1 MLHSDYPNSDRI
13 EEKGGVMSL
22 QVVIMA
28 GGKGERLWPVSSP
41 DFPKQLIPFNG
52 KNSLLRITF
61 ERSLELA
68 SPDNIY
74 VVTSKSLASKVNEEL
89 PELPPANILAEPVG
103 KNTAPCIGY
112 AAVVI
117 SKKDPEAVM
126 VVFPSD
132 HLINE
137 PAKLRDTVFFGN
149 KALQA
154 HPELLITLGIVPD
167 RPETGYGYIAP
178 ETILL
183 SQGEFTIKRVK
194 SFHEKPARV
203 LAEQYLKSGY
213 LWNAGMFLWRVDT
226 ILEMF
231 SLYMSDLHGEL
242 MKLKSTIDDDP
253 DAVERFYHDAPKVSI
268 DYGIMEKAERV
279 AVIPVDFGWN
289 DVGSWDAMDSLFS
302 SDESGNTVRGSA
314 EIIDSERNVVWSTD
328 KPIVLIGVNDLVI
341 VEGPDAI
348 LVCPRNKA
356 QHVSTVAKKL
366 GDRENK

>member
-1 MLHSDYPNSDRI
+1 MA
-13 EEKGGVMSL
+13 L

-41 DFPKQLIPFNG
+41 DLPKQLIPFNG
-52 KNSLLRITF
+52 NKSLLRITF

-74 VVTSKSLASKVNEEL
+74 VVTSKNLASKIKEHL
-89 PELPPANILAEPVG
+89 PELPVDNILAEPIG

-137 PAKLRDTVFFGN
+137 PAKLRDAIFFGN

-178 ETILL
+178 ETVLL
-183 SQGEFTIKRVK
+183 SQGEFVIKRVK
-194 SFHEKPARV
+194 AFHEKPARV

-231 SLYMSDLHGEL
+231 SLYMSDLNTEL
-242 MKLKSTIDDDP
+242 MKLRSAIDDDP
-253 DAVERFYHDAPKVSI
+253 DSVDRFYRAAPKVSI

-289 DVGSWDAMDSLFS
+289 DVGSWDAMDSVFS
-302 SDESGNTVRGSA
+302 TDGSGNTVRGSA
-314 EIIDSERNVVWSTD
+314 EVIDSERNVIWSTD

-348 LVCPRNKA
+348 LVCPRSRA
-356 QHVSTVAKKL
+356 QHVSMVAKKL
-366 GDRENK
+366 DEGNNK

>member
-1 MLHSDYPNSDRI
+1 MALH
-13 EEKGGVMSL
+13 
-22 QVVIMA
+22 VVIMA

-41 DFPKQLIPFNG
+41 DLPKQLIPFTN
-52 KNSLLRITF
+52 NQSLLRITF

-74 VVTSKSLASKVNEEL
+74 VVTSRNLASKITEEL
-89 PELPPANILAEPVG
+89 PELPAANILAEPVG

-112 AAVVI
+112 AAVFI
-117 SKKDPEAVM
+117 SKKDPDAVM

-132 HLINE
+132 HLIRE
-137 PAKLRDTVFFGN
+137 PAKLRDAIFFGN
-149 KALQA
+149 KALQS

-167 RPETGYGYIAP
+167 RPETGFGYIAP
-178 ETILL
+178 EAVLL
-183 SQGEFTIKRVK
+183 SQGENTIKRVK
-194 SFHEKPARV
+194 AFHEKPARV

-226 ILEMF
+226 ILDMF
-231 SLYMSDLHGEL
+231 SRYMTDLHEEL
-242 MKLKSTIDDDP
+242 MKLKACLDDDP
-253 DAVERFYHDAPKVSI
+253 DAVDRFYRAAPKVSI

-302 SDESGNTVRGSA
+302 TDGSGNTIRGSA
-314 EIIDSERNVVWSTD
+314 EIVDSERNVVWSSD
-328 KPIVLIGVNDLVI
+328 KHIVLIGVNDLVI

-348 LVCPRNKA
+348 LVCPRNMA
-356 QHVSTVAKKL
+356 QHVGSVAKRKND
-366 GDRENK
+366 GQG